1 MAKEIVLFVLYSIVH
16 FFAIATITKEDVLY
30 LPSKIIPILILI
42 VALFRYFP
50 SLEKRGKLIAIGLVF
65 SLFGD
70 SFLALPKQGYFV
82 FGLGS
87 FLIAQLIYSYAFT
100 LDSKIKPIL
109 AIPFL
114 LFGCSFFLILVPKL
128 GSLLVPVGVYI
139 SAICLMG
146 WRAAAR
152 NSSSKP
158 FYLGLIGAL
167 VFILSD
173 SIIAYSMFLK
183 PEMDRFTASM
193 GIMVTY
199 YIAQLLIYS
208 ATKVEEIEIQTV
220 KNT

>member
-1 MAKEIVLFVLYSIVH
+1 MAKEIVLFVLFSVVHLLAIV
-16 FFAIATITKEDVLY
+16 TITKEDVFY

-42 VALFRYFP
+42 VALFRSFP
-50 SLEKRGKLIAIGLVF
+50 TLEKRGKLVAVGLVF

-70 SFLALPKQGYFV
+70 SFLAIPKEGYFV
-82 FGLGS
+82 PGLGS

-100 LDSKIKPIL
+100 IDSKIKPLL

-114 LFGCSFFLILVPKL
+114 LFGSSFFMVLVPKL
-128 GSLLVPVGVYI
+128 GALTIPVGFYI

-152 NSSSKP
+152 NSITKP
-158 FYLGLIGAL
+158 FYLGLLGAL

-173 SIIAYSMFLK
+173 SIIAYSMFLNR
-183 PEMDRFTASM
+183 EMDRSVASL
-193 GIMVTY
+193 GIMITY
-199 YIAQLLIYS
+199 YFAQLLIYA
-208 ATKVEEIEIQTV
+208 ATKTEELDVQSV